1 MEQDSFSTRK
11 YSRISTGQ
19 IQVQSLTDIG
29 FIDVSGNVDG
39 AASCIDCMH
48 IFWGSVK

>member
-11 YSRISTGQ
+11 YSIISAGQ
-19 IQVQSLTDIG
+19 VQFQSLTDTG

-39 AASCIDCMH
+39 ASSCIH
-48 IFWGSVK
+48 IFCCSVK